1 MMYLTRNKKQKIRE
15 KVSNLLTYYNL
26 GSSNHD
32 NIDIVKF
39 AGAVGFRVGESKKLL
54 DIEDGFIFI
63 SESRKEYL
71 IGVNYNRTLEE
82 KRFIVAYELAHYFL
96 HYDENSK
103 VNYLHRKY
111 IKRKKEKENDT
122 DFFAKC
128 IMKPE

>member
-15 KVSNLLTYYNL
+15 KVSKILTECKFS
-26 GSSNHD
+26 SSNHD

-39 AGAVGFRVGESKKLL
+39 ARFFGFRVGESKKLL

-103 VNYLHRKY
+103 E
-111 IKRKKEKENDT
+111 KRKKKMIQIFLPNV
-122 DFFAKC
+122 F
-128 IMKPE
+128 